1 MNRTFAAASRAARP
15 AHARGFSLLE
25 IMIALALGLLLSAGI
40 LSLFGS
46 TSQTNKLQ
54 NGLARLQENGRFA
67 ITRMESDLRSVGAQ
81 YCSNSAGGAAT
92 GTVVPVMARRT
103 PAVLAQN
110 LGFPDSGPNQG
121 GASLAYMNSVD
132 AAGFPSATPAG
143 TGYALSPRYFVQ
155 GYACDSAG
163 ECTTG
168 LPSDLPP
175 QGLDAGN
182 RLMGSD
188 VLTVRYLRGSGWPI
202 RTGSSC
208 AAGGA
213 LSFEERPGD
222 DPVNFEPGTQL
233 AYVTNCVDAAV
244 LPVASYGGA
253 GTLVMDTQL
262 GGVAGPSCDSPGG
275 RDMRV
280 FNFSKDFVTITYYV
294 ELVADE
300 SPDARPNSAA
310 AERLVPVLVRRE
322 NGVRQELVRGVDELK
337 FLYGVQDLGGVT
349 NFMDADAVDTGG
361 ACPPMPFGVTTQEP
375 GCLWRAVRTIEAH
388 LLVNTGDEVMGL
400 DPISRSYRFM
410 DVEFTPTDTSTLPS
424 GLLARSMLRREF
436 IAYASNRNYNF

>member
-1 MNRTFAAASRAARP
+1 
-15 AHARGFSLLE
+15 
-25 IMIALALGLLLSAGI
+25 
-40 LSLFGS
+40 
-46 TSQTNKLQ
+46 
-54 NGLARLQENGRFA
+54 
-67 ITRMESDLRSVGAQ
+67 
-81 YCSNSAGGAAT
+81 
-92 GTVVPVMARRT
+92 
-103 PAVLAQN
+103 
-110 LGFPDSGPNQG
+110 
-121 GASLAYMNSVD
+121 
-132 AAGFPSATPAG
+132 
-143 TGYALSPRYFVQ
+143 
-155 GYACDSAG
+155 
-163 ECTTG
+163 
-168 LPSDLPP
+168 
-175 QGLDAGN
+175 
-182 RLMGSD
+182 
-188 VLTVRYLRGSGWPI
+188 
-202 RTGSSC
+202 
-208 AAGGA
+208 